1 MLLMTLSILDVILK
15 HLDVCLICLDKT
27 NVVYYISM
35 LTLMFYD
42 SA

>member
-1 MLLMTLSILDVILK
+1 MLLMTIFILDVILRC
-15 HLDVCLICLDKT
+15 LVVCLICLNKT
-27 NVVYYISM
+27 NVVYYISI